1 MALLCHSHCAVLP
14 ARSAMGP
21 RCCGCHQHPKALRSA
36 ACHCKDVHAIPA
48 WHVGSG
54 LLALNFAGAV
64 VMALRMPHAFRVPL
78 LVGAQVLFA
87 AYLYWETARVD
98 AARY

>member
-1 MALLCHSHCAVLP
+1 MLP
-14 ARSAMGP
+14 ARWGGNGVLWVLGQNP
-21 RCCGCHQHPKALRSA
+21 RHAALRRLPLQEWSRTP
-36 ACHCKDVHAIPA
+36 PA
-48 WHVGSG
+48 RRAGSG

-87 AYLYWETARVD
+87 AYLYWETAHVD
-98 AARY
+98 AAR